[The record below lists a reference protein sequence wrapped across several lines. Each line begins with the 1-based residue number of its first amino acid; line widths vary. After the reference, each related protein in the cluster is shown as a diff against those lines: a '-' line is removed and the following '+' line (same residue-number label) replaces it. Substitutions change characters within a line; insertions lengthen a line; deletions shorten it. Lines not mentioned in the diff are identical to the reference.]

1 MVRISQT
8 GYMEMDNI
16 QTYDEIIRIATV
28 TSEYVSE
35 AKSVESAETPS
46 LSANPSGIISF
57 VDLIQM
63 DLPEPHFIIDQ
74 ILPEG
79 LCVLSGAP
87 KIGKSW
93 LAMNLTTAI
102 AQGSLALGRFDCS
115 QGTVLH
121 ASLED
126 SPRRFG
132 FRIRKVIG
140 SSPVPTGAY
149 FTNSLPPVE
158 VQGKGATCADI
169 LQKWLEDYR
178 ESCRLIVID
187 TFQKIRP
194 SKSRQDTLYQSD
206 YKDLEPLKQLADT
219 YSICVLVVHHDR
231 KQPSEDPFHRISGST
246 GITGSADTVWM
257 LQKQNRRTTKGTLF
271 VSGRDLEE
279 RTGAV
284 SFNGGLWT
292 WDGED
297 SEVQMSQE
305 SQAIRSILI
314 EEGRPLTIR
323 EISDGLQKGYD
334 ATKHLVYKMQ
344 GRGEIEK
351 ALGNKW
357 MLPPEDVAY
366 GSEQRAEKGDY
377 L

>member
-1 MVRISQT
+1 
-8 GYMEMDNI
+8 
-16 QTYDEIIRIATV
+16 
-28 TSEYVSE
+28 
-35 AKSVESAETPS
+35 
-46 LSANPSGIISF
+46 
-57 VDLIQM
+57 
-63 DLPEPHFIIDQ
+63 
-74 ILPEG
+74 
-79 LCVLSGAP
+79 
-87 KIGKSW
+87 
-93 LAMNLTTAI
+93 
-102 AQGSLALGRFDCS
+102 
-115 QGTVLH
+115 
-121 ASLED
+121 
-126 SPRRFG
+126 
-132 FRIRKVIG
+132 
-140 SSPVPTGAY
+140 
-149 FTNSLPPVE
+149 
-158 VQGKGATCADI
+158 
-169 LQKWLEDYR
+169 
-178 ESCRLIVID
+178 
-187 TFQKIRP
+187 
-194 SKSRQDTLYQSD
+194 
-206 YKDLEPLKQLADT
+206 
-219 YSICVLVVHHDR
+219 
-231 KQPSEDPFHRISGST
+231 
-246 GITGSADTVWM
+246 M